1 VYKYFDYLLIKIKN
15 IWYRSSIKMFDYYIE
30 IVVIYDIVRLISDNR
45 KLKIK
50 WTWRYIWSG
59 GIW

>member
-1 VYKYFDYLLIKIKN
+1 LIVLMYKYFDYLLIKIKN

-50 WTWRYIWSG
+50 WT
-59 GIW
+59 

>member
-1 VYKYFDYLLIKIKN
+1 
-15 IWYRSSIKMFDYYIE
+15 MFDYYIE

-50 WTWRYIWSG
+50 WT
-59 GIW
+59 